1 MTSIISD
8 RRHTPTSLCIV
19 TPVFNEIAI
28 LERYVKEVTR
38 LFFSLSDV
46 DAHVIIVD
54 DGSTD
59 GSWDKIQE
67 IVKSSQ
73 RFSAL
78 RLSRNFGSHVALLAG
93 FDYVPDKADIVAT
106 LACDLQDP
114 PETILDFVAKWRSG
128 ADIVWGARKKRVDGT
143 FRAITSRSLEALLR
157 KFVMPRNSQFRT
169 GSFFLI
175 DRRVL
180 NSVRQFREHSR
191 VTFALVAWTGFN
203 QAVVTYDRRVRID
216 GRSGWTVSQ
225 MVNTAYDILI
235 GFSPMPA
242 KLLTAF
248 GFFMLF
254 ASIAA
259 ASYIIG
265 EWFWHSVQPGW
276 TGLMTTLTLC
286 FGLLF
291 VMLGISF
298 EYLYRILLETKKR
311 PNYFIARSVGD
322 IRSREG
328 TSD

>member
-1 MTSIISD
+1 MIAPVSD
-8 RRHTPTSLCIV
+8 RHQVRPSLCIV
-19 TPVFNEIAI
+19 TPVFNEIGI
-28 LERYVKEVTR
+28 LDTYVKDVTR
-38 LFFSLSDV
+38 IVLSRPDIDV
-46 DAHVIIVD
+46 SVIMVD

-67 IVKSSQ
+67 IVKTSAS
-73 RFSAL
+73 FSAL

-93 FDYVPDKADIVAT
+93 FDYVPQNANIVAT

-114 PETILDFVAKWRSG
+114 PEAILEFVAKWRSG

-143 FRAITSRSLEALLR
+143 FRAITSRGLETLLR

-175 DRRVL
+175 DRQVL

-191 VTFALVAWTGFN
+191 VTFALVAWTGFD
-203 QAVVTYDRRVRID
+203 QAVIVYERRMRVD
-216 GRSGWTVSQ
+216 GRSGWTIGQ
-225 MVNTAYDILI
+225 MINAAYDILI
-235 GFSPMPA
+235 GFSPLPA
-242 KLLTAF
+242 KLLTVF

-259 ASYIIG
+259 ASYIVG
-265 EWFWHSVQPGW
+265 EWFWQSVQPGW

-298 EYLYRILLETKKR
+298 EYLYRILLETKRR
-311 PNYFIARSVGD
+311 PNYFVARTVGD
-322 IRSREG
+322 IQPREIEN
-328 TSD
+328 D